1 MAFNDHPLVDHLKS
15 FYGNADMPDEEMQA
29 VADDWFLKASPVERR
44 ETLISIK
51 AELDQASG
59 SASLRQMVPLIQLNR
74 RLSAI
79 EANLKR
85 LGR

>member
-1 MAFNDHPLVDHLKS
+1 LPLIDHLKCHHGDS
-15 FYGNADMPDEEMQA
+15 DMSDERLQEIC
-29 VADDWFLKASPVERR
+29 DDWFLKASPLERQQ
-44 ETLISIK
+44 TLISVK
-51 AELDQASG
+51 AELDQVSD
-59 SASLRQMVPLIQLNR
+59 STTLRQRVPLVQLNR